1 MSINISELSGRKGL
15 DQNLFEQIGL
25 LAKETGSL
33 STAQLEELANEFLIG
48 KANTYGSASFYD
60 FTREEELKLKDGIKN
75 ITLIA
80 YNTLGQQAYLI
91 ELPTGR
97 ESYTVNVSSWIAG
110 FYNIKIIGDEDL
122 ISAHKI
128 TIIK

>member
-60 FTREEELKLKDGIKN
+60 FTREENKGKKVYEGKK
-75 ITLIA
+75 
-80 YNTLGQQAYLI
+80 
-91 ELPTGR
+91 R
-97 ESYTVNVSSWIAG
+97 G
-110 FYNIKIIGDEDL
+110 F
-122 ISAHKI
+122 
-128 TIIK
+128 TI

>member
-60 FTREEELKLKDGIKN
+60 FTREENKGKKVYICNGSACLCAGTQPDVHEKLKQHYKEEGVMKTVLFILMVST
-75 ITLIA
+75 IVAMRLI
-80 YNTLGQQAYLI
+80 N
-91 ELPTGR
+91 
-97 ESYTVNVSSWIAG
+97 
-110 FYNIKIIGDEDL
+110 
-122 ISAHKI
+122 
-128 TIIK
+128 